1 MSMDN
6 PSFPEAKPAKAKT
19 REILWLALT
28 VGMLIGLAVNI
39 GASLWQK
46 GRTADLRAAAG
57 DVQTLTGQILQY
69 SHEAMQG
76 NFQAYESLAQ
86 SRQEM
91 DRVLAR
97 LQSNTLNKNAIVA
110 QVEKLNLAWAP
121 VARQV
126 EAISTAEPA
135 MQILIQHADKV
146 IEDGVRLQ
154 ALASELAG
162 AQAMGA
168 GSPAQ
173 TGVAVQQAI
182 TAGNIMRSIS
192 EIRQGGKDLTLQAEN
207 LRREFTLFDQRM
219 ARTSEAQV
227 VPAAASTVRN
237 FKSHWAQVRK
247 DIQQVL
253 DAIPQAIAVQQ
264 AGMDI
269 RKGSADLSAKGQ
281 ELVRITS
288 NEGTM
293 ADATL
298 FPNIW
303 WNFVFAVLAVTFG
316 AMWMTSRQRAQKIQ
330 QEKQLSEQIEQNIK
344 TQQSI
349 TRLLLGISDLA
360 DGDLTVTAPVTEDV
374 TGAIAD
380 AINYAV
386 EQLRNLVI
394 TINNSAVELDEKTQ
408 QTKRI
413 AMEMVNA
420 ADMQIKQ
427 ISSAADRV
435 NDMASSVEQVSNS
448 SNEASEVAQRAVLIA
463 SEGANIVRETINGM
477 DQIRDQ
483 IQETSKRIKRLGES
497 SQEIGSIIEL
507 INDISEQTN
516 ILSLNAAMRAAAAGE
531 EGRGFTVVAD
541 EVQRLADRTS
551 AATKRIE
558 SLVLTI
564 QSDTNSAVSSMEQ
577 TTSEVVSGARLA
589 EDAGMALTEIVKVS
603 QNLEAIIKSISRAT
617 YEQAKAA
624 VQINDTMRIVSEIS
638 QQTHASAG
646 ESAESIGKLAEIAS
660 VLRKSVTGFKL
671 PDKE

>member
-6 PSFPEAKPAKAKT
+6 PSSPEAQPAKAKA

-28 VGMLIGLAVNI
+28 VGMLIGLAVNF

-46 GRTADLRAAAG
+46 GQTADLRAAAG

-69 SHEAMQG
+69 SHEATQG

-91 DRVLAR
+91 DQALAR
-97 LQSNTLNKNAIVA
+97 LQSNASNKNAIVA
-110 QVEKLNLAWAP
+110 QVEELNLAWAP
-121 VARQV
+121 VAKQV
-126 EAISTAEPA
+126 ETIGTAEPA

-182 TAGNIMRSIS
+182 AAGNIMRSIS

-207 LRREFTLFDQRM
+207 LRREFALFDQRM
-219 ARTSEAQV
+219 ARMSEAQV

-253 DAIPQAIAVQQ
+253 DAIPQAMAVQQ
-264 AGMDI
+264 AGMGI
-269 RKGSADLSAKGQ
+269 RKGATDLSARGQ
-281 ELVRITS
+281 ELVRTTS

-293 ADATL
+293 TDTTL

-303 WNFVFAVLAVTFG
+303 WNFVFAILAVIFG
-316 AMWMTSRQRAQKIQ
+316 SVWMTSRQRAQEIQ
-330 QEKQLSEQIEQNIK
+330 QKKQLSEQIEQNAK

-349 TRLLLGISDLA
+349 TMLLSGISDLA

-374 TGAIAD
+374 TGAISD

-408 QTKRI
+408 QTQRI

-420 ADMQIKQ
+420 ADMQIRQ
-427 ISSAADRV
+427 ISSAAGRV
-435 NDMASSVEQVSNS
+435 NDMAGSVEQVSNS

-497 SQEIGSIIEL
+497 SQEIGSIVEL

-603 QNLEAIIKSISRAT
+603 QSLEAIIKSISTAT
-617 YEQAKAA
+617 REQAKAA
-624 VQINDTMRIVSEIS
+624 VQINDAMRIVSEIS
-638 QQTHASAG
+638 QQTHTSAG
-646 ESAESIGKLAEIAS
+646 DSAESIGKLAEIAS
-660 VLRKSVTGFKL
+660 VLRKSAAGFKL
-671 PDKE
+671 PGKE